1 LVITRANVV
10 AASANAPS
18 LSGARTRFAWCVGA
32 LAVTRTKVFE
42 PPVEK
47 SGTCCHPLDSAAGG
61 AMQAAEACHSHLHS
75 FAGQQTPDQWR
86 LLKPDSFLKKFLK
99 KNVDIFWCVQ

>member
-1 LVITRANVV
+1 
-10 AASANAPS
+10 
-18 LSGARTRFAWCVGA
+18 
-32 LAVTRTKVFE
+32 
-42 PPVEK
+42 
-47 SGTCCHPLDSAAGG
+47 
-61 AMQAAEACHSHLHS
+61 MQAAEACHSHLHS